1 MIYLT
6 GGTGLLGLHI
16 LDALRSRG
24 EPVRALAR
32 TGAAAATLA
41 LRGAEPHLG
50 DVTEAAS
57 WREVMGVRAIVHSAA
72 MILSKAPWPEYER
85 VNVGSTRLAV
95 ETALRLGVPLV
106 HISSVAVYGPR
117 LEDAAAG
124 SVAEDFPFGP
134 RDRGEHYARSK
145 RLAEDV
151 VWEGVSRG
159 LQAVALRPCVVYGRG
174 DRLFMPN
181 VLRYARTG
189 YFPVVG
195 AGREPMALVE
205 AGNVAGAVAA
215 TLTAPPAAWGRAYNL
230 TNDDAI
236 SVPEFVAALAQGLG
250 RPVRPVHLPAGMAL
264 GLGAVVDWLGSVG
277 GRQAPGIRAALRF
290 LAGGN
295 PFTSQAAVAT
305 LGWQPATRH
314 RDGIPAALRTP

>member
-16 LDALRSRG
+16 LDALRARG
-24 EPVRALAR
+24 ERVLALAR
-32 TGAAAATLA
+32 SGAAAATLT
-41 LRGAEPHLG
+41 LRGAEPRPG
-50 DVTEAAS
+50 DVTDPAG
-57 WREVMGVRAIVHSAA
+57 WRGLTGVRAVVHSAA
-72 MILSKAPWPEYER
+72 MILSKAPGAEYER

-117 LEDAAAG
+117 LEDAASG

-134 RDRGEHYARSK
+134 RDRGEFYARSK

-151 VWEGVSRG
+151 VWEGVARG
-159 LQAVALRPCVVYGRG
+159 LQAMVLRPCVVYGRG

-189 YFPVVG
+189 WFPVVG
-195 AGREPMALVE
+195 PGREPMALVE
-205 AGNVAGAVAA
+205 AGNVAQAVAA
-215 TLTAPPAAWGRAYNL
+215 ALAASPPAWGRAYNL

-236 SVPEFVAALAQGLG
+236 SVPDFVAALAEGLG
-250 RPVRPVHLPAGMAL
+250 RPVRPVHLPASLAL
-264 GLGAVVDWLGSVG
+264 GIGAVVDWLGSVG
-277 GRQAPGIRAALRF
+277 GRQAPGIRAAMRF

-295 PFTSQAAVAT
+295 PFTSRAALEV
-305 LGWQPATRH
+305 LGWRPLTRH
-314 RDGIPAALRTP
+314 RDGIPAALRAS